1 MKPRVVSSRCLGF
14 ENCRYDGHVIRNGFV
29 ESLRSHVEFTTV
41 CPEVQIGL
49 EVPRKRIRVVSSKEG
64 LRLIQ
69 PETDMDFTEQ
79 MVEFADGFLDSLG
92 EVDGFIMKSAS
103 PSCGLKDVK
112 MYTGARN
119 APSRGRGAG
128 FFGAR
133 VLERFSHLAVED
145 EARLGNDRIREHFL
159 TKLFTLAG
167 FRESRSRGRVR
178 DLVDFH
184 SRNKML
190 FLAYNQTGMRKLG
203 RIVANEER
211 REPSELFHEYGEELG
226 GVLARGPRTGAGINT
241 MMHALGRFK
250 DRISPG
256 EKALFLDLLDEY
268 RRGIVCMASP
278 LSLLRSWAVGH
289 GDEYLMDQTFLEP
302 FPGELLVPQER
313 ERDYW
318 G

>member
-14 ENCRYDGHVIRNGFV
+14 ENCRYDGQIIRNRFV
-29 ESLRSHVEFTTV
+29 ESLKSHVEFITV

-49 EVPRKRIRVVSSKEG
+49 GVPRKRIRVVSDKEG

-92 EVDGFIMKSAS
+92 QVDGFILKSSS

-112 MYTGARN
+112 MYAGARN
-119 APSRGRGAG
+119 APSKGRGAG

-133 VLERFSHLAVED
+133 VLERFSHLALED
-145 EARLGNDRIREHFL
+145 EARLRNERIREHFL
-159 TKLFTLAG
+159 TKLFTLAN
-167 FRESRSRGRVR
+167 FRETGDRGRMR

-211 REPSELFHEYGEELG
+211 REPSELFHEYGEGLG
-226 GVLARGPRTGAGINT
+226 GVLAKGPRTGAGINT

-250 DRISPG
+250 DKISPG
-256 EKALFLDLLDEY
+256 EKALFLDLLDKY
-268 RRGIVCMASP
+268 RRGTVCMASP
-278 LSLLRSWAVGH
+278 VTLLRSWALSH
-289 GDEYLMDQTFLEP
+289 GDKYLIEQTFLEP
-302 FPGELLVPQER
+302 FPEELLVPEER